1 MQEGKV
7 KKRMKAY
14 PVANT
19 AVASA
24 AFGDKLDV
32 FLQATELSSP
42 GQVREL
48 HTSSRRVRATYAAA
62 ARLQRER
69 TARAMRRSGV
79 GHLVL
84 RTDKPWLTEFA
95 RFALTHRR
103 MAADLRR
110 RRTGVAR

>member
-1 MQEGKV
+1 MRDAE
-7 KKRMKAY
+7 
-14 PVANT
+14 
-19 AVASA
+19 S
-24 AFGDKLDV
+24 
-32 FLQATELSSP
+32 

-79 GHLVL
+79 SHLVL
-84 RTDKPWLTEFA
+84 RTDRPWLTEFA

-110 RRTGVAR
+110 RRTGVQR